1 MNASTEEG
9 KLLDRL
15 MAELPPLNVRH
26 LRRMTD
32 STGMLQHARF
42 GVPDREHGY
51 CVDDNARALVVACWG
66 RELTGSPTFNPLIG
80 TYLAFLN
87 HAFINA
93 AGRFRNFMTYER
105 TWPESA
111 GSEESHGRA
120 IWGLGVASVSAA
132 TCGERALAERLVHE
146 GTKEVERFT
155 SLRAWAFAVLGLD
168 AYLEGHPHER
178 HLEVAMSTIANMLH
192 QRFSMVETQDWPW
205 CEEYLTYDNAVIPRA
220 LLLSACRLSDDAMKR
235 TALRSLGWLI
245 DLQTGPDG
253 HLTLIGNNGWMW
265 HGREEERAQFDQ
277 QPLDAAT
284 IALAC
289 ADAYLCTREIEWIER
304 MVRAVKWFT
313 GHNDVGEVVY
323 DRASGGGYDGLHS
336 TGVNVN
342 LGAESTLAWLMTR
355 IRAEMLARAVRSE
368 GRNVA
373 DAAVERREPTTD
385 GNGNHHL
392 SR

>member
-1 MNASTEEG
+1 MNPSTEES
-9 KLLDRL
+9 KLLDGL
-15 MAELPPLNVRH
+15 MAELPPLTIRH

-80 TYLAFLN
+80 IYLAFLN
-87 HAFINA
+87 HAFVNA
-93 AGRFRNFMTYER
+93 TGRFRNFMTYER

-120 IWGLGVASVSAA
+120 IWGLGIASVSAA
-132 TCGERALAERLVHE
+132 TRGERALAERLVHE

-155 SLRAWAFAVLGLD
+155 SLRAWAFALLGLD
-168 AYLEGHPHER
+168 AYLEGHPEER
-178 HLEVAMSTIANMLH
+178 HLEVALSTLSNMLH
-192 QRFSMVETQDWPW
+192 QRFTMVRTNDWPW

-220 LLLSACRLSDDAMKR
+220 LLAGARRLNDDAMKQ

-245 DLQTGPDG
+245 DVQTDPGG

-265 HGREEERAQFDQ
+265 HGREDERARFDQ

-289 ADAYLCTREIEWIER
+289 TDAYLCTRETGWIER
-304 MVRAVKWFT
+304 MIRAVKWFT
-313 GHNDVGEVVY
+313 GRNDVGEVLY
-323 DRASGGGYDGLHS
+323 DRESGGGYDGLHS

-355 IRAEMLARAVRSE
+355 IRAEMLARTVRGDGMSAASVRS
-368 GRNVA
+368 
-373 DAAVERREPTTD
+373 ERREPATGGT
-385 GNGNHHL
+385 GNHR